1 VGTAKRERQK
11 AARIEKA
18 LAEAAAAK
26 RARRRRAL
34 VRIVIGSVVV
44 LAVLF
49 LVSTLMGDDGGDDA
63 EGATEDTSEDTTTTS
78 TTAPTTTSST
88 TPPSAYS
95 NPELAAEIIDR
106 IPPIP
111 QPPPEDTPPDALEV
125 TTLIEGEGEGAA
137 VGDTVVVHYVGVL
150 EDGTEFDSSWGGD
163 PFEVTLGAGTV
174 IQGWDEG
181 LVGARIGE
189 RRHLL
194 IGSEKAYGAEGRGTI
209 PPDAPLAFDVDV
221 VDIRRA
227 GG

>member
-63 EGATEDTSEDTTTTS
+63 EGASEDTTTTS

-150 EDGTEFDSSWGGD
+150 SDGTEFDSSWGRD
-163 PFEVTLGAGTV
+163 PFEVTLGAKEV
-174 IQGWDEG
+174 IRGWDEG

-194 IGSEKAYGAEGRGTI
+194 IGSDNAYGARGQGEI
-209 PPDAPLAFDVDV
+209 PPDSPLAFDVDV

>member
-78 TTAPTTTSST
+78 TTAPTTSST

>member
-1 VGTAKRERQK
+1 MGTAKRERQK

-63 EGATEDTSEDTTTTS
+63 EGASEDTTTT
-78 TTAPTTTSST
+78 ST

>member
-11 AARIEKA
+11 AARLEKA

-34 VRIVIGSVVV
+34 LRIVVGSAVV
-44 LAVLF
+44 LVVLF
-49 LVSTLMGDDGGDDA
+49 VVSTLMGDGGDDA
-63 EGATEDTSEDTTTTS
+63 EEASEDTAATTS
-78 TTAPTTTSST
+78 TTMPTTTSST

-95 NPELAAEIIDR
+95 DPEVAAEVIER

-125 TTLIEGEGEGAA
+125 STLIEGEGEGAEP
-137 VGDTVVVHYVGVL
+137 GDTVVVHYVGVL
-150 EDGTEFDSSWGGD
+150 SDGTEFDRSWGRD
-163 PFEVTLGAGTV
+163 PFEVTLGAGEV
-174 IQGWDEG
+174 IAGWDEG
-181 LVGARIGE
+181 LVGATLGE

-194 IGSEKAYGAEGRGTI
+194 IGSENGYGSRGMGDI